1 MTKVICK
8 YSLSWKFVMTSLRN
22 FSVGLIASGL
32 LLGMPFAAQA
42 KGGGHGGGAHAT
54 GAAHSETEHS
64 ESNVG
69 GNATGYYAA
78 KAAIAAQKERQESE
92 HGRRY
97 GGGRGGRRG
106 YPYPYN
112 DGNTT
117 SQQFTNSL
125 DSYNQSQDA
134 QRAALP
140 TTAFVHEYHWP
151 KTYSTV
157 QTAQS
162 APINRAPASVPNSV
176 DLAVNVL
183 GSPVQPLQ
191 AEAGKF

>member
-8 YSLSWKFVMTSLRN
+8 YSLSWLFAMTSLRN
-22 FSVGLIASGL
+22 FFVGLIASGL

-42 KGGGHGGGAHAT
+42 KGGGGHGGGAHAAGT
-54 GAAHSETEHS
+54 AHAEGAHS

-69 GNATGYYAA
+69 GNATGYYAT

-92 HGRRY
+92 HRGHY

-125 DSYNQSQDA
+125 DSYNQSQDT

-151 KTYSTV
+151 KTYSPV

-162 APINRAPASVPNSV
+162 LPASRETASVPNSA

-183 GSPVQPLQ
+183 GNPVQ
-191 AEAGKF
+191 AEASKF